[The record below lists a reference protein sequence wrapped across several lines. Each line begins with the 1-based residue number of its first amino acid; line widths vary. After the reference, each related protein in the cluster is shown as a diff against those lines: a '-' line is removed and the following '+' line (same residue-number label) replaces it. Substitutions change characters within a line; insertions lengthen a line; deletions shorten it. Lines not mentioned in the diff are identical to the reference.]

1 MEFDGK
7 ARGPALMP
15 DPKIA
20 FSAFTLNLEINSVL
34 PAIIFPFLN
43 TFFAPLRIV
52 DSEIVVRSAFV
63 RHDSI
68 IMRFAHAWQHP
79 PREGLAGEADVLN
92 PVFVL
97 VSA

>member
-20 FSAFTLNLEINSVL
+20 FSAFTLKAEINSEL
-34 PAIIFPFLN
+34 PAIKFLFLN
-43 TFFAPLRIV
+43 TFVARIRIV
-52 DSEIVVRSAFV
+52 DAEIVVRSVFV
-63 RHDSI
+63 QHDSI
-68 IMRFAHAWQHP
+68 IMDFAHEWQHL